1 MSPGKRLVYR
11 LITHSKHDP
20 RIFTLFFQS
29 GFFLILAHPFD
40 VVAPV
45 WMVTFVY
52 MGNVSWNVCICW
64 VARGT
69 HDAR

>member
-11 LITHSKHDP
+11 LITHSKRDP

-52 MGNVSWNVCICW
+52 MGNVS
-64 VARGT
+64 
-69 HDAR
+69 